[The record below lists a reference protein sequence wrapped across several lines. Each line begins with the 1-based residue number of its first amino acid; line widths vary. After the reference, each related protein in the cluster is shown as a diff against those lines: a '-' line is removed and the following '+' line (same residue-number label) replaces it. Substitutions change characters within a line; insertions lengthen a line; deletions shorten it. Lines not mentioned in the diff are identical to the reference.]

1 MRICQKHTIA
11 MSSNVKIALF
21 VIISV
26 LLVTFTFYGWQ
37 ITQTPNFQQDKD
49 KDFALLIPEGA
60 TYETV
65 LDSLKKHDVVND
77 PMSFRFLAKLL
88 NYPERVKPGRYL
100 LKKDMGNLKAIQKL
114 RHGQQDPVRL
124 TFNNVRLKE
133 DLIQRVG
140 SRFAFGPQKLGE
152 LLRSDSVCQKYGFDT
167 TTIVSMFLPN
177 TYEIFWTTSPQ
188 KLLDRMHDEYQKFW
202 TPARLEKAKAMNL
215 TPVQVSTLA
224 SIVEEEQG
232 PKRDE
237 RPRIAGM
244 YINRLN
250 TNMPLQADPTIKF
263 ALKDF
268 GIKRIL
274 LNQLSVSSPYN
285 TYRNTGLPPGPI
297 RLAEINSLEAVLNY
311 EKHNY
316 TYMCAKEDFSGYHAF
331 AENYEDHLINAMAYQ
346 NALNKRKIMK

>member
-1 MRICQKHTIA
+1 
-11 MSSNVKIALF
+11 MSQNVKIGLF
-21 VIISV
+21 IIISV
-26 LLVTFTFYGWQ
+26 LFVTFTFYGWQ

-65 LDSLKKHDVVND
+65 LDTLKQNKVVND
-77 PMSFRFLAKLL
+77 QISFRFLAKLL
-88 NYPERVKPGRYL
+88 NYPERVKSGRYL
-100 LKKDMGNLKAIQKL
+100 LKRNMGNWAAIQKL

-133 DLIQRVG
+133 DLIERVG
-140 SRFAFGPQKLGE
+140 SRFEFGSKKLGQ
-152 LLRSDSVCQKYGFDT
+152 LLGDAAVCQKYGFDT
-167 TTIVSMFLPN
+167 TTVVSMFLPN
-177 TYEIFWTTSPQ
+177 TYEIFWNTDPQ
-188 KLLDRMHDEYQKFW
+188 KLLGRMHDEYKKFW
-202 TPARLEKAKAMNL
+202 TPARLAKAREINL

-244 YINRLN
+244 YVNRLN

-274 LNQLSVSSPYN
+274 KVQLGVDSPYN

-297 RLAEINSLEAVLNY
+297 RLAELNSLDAVLNY
-311 EKHNY
+311 ERHNY

-331 AENYEDHLINAMAYQ
+331 AENYREHLLNAAAYQ
-346 NALNKRKIMK
+346 NALNQRKILK